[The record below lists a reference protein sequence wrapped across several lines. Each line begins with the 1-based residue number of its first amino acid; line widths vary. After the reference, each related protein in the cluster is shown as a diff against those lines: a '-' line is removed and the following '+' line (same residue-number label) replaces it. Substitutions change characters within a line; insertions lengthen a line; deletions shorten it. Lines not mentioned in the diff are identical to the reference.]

1 MRTEVIFEMESC
13 YRESFKVIA
22 HYFGGKRPMVCVLG
36 NLRGNEI
43 QQLYISGMLVKRL
56 KEIEEQGLIRRSYGI
71 CVVPTANPYSINIGK
86 RFWAMDN
93 SDINRMFPGYDKGE
107 TTQRIAA
114 GIFDKLQGYKYGIHV
129 ASFYIPGDFVPH
141 VRMIHTPYQDVS
153 MGELFGLPF
162 VVLREPVPFDTTT
175 LNFNW
180 QVWGTMAYS
189 IYSNSTDQINQA
201 GAEAA
206 VSAILRFLARMRI
219 IDYNVYGGN
228 EATIFPEDEL
238 QTQRSSLAWIF
249 VPYAKCFD
257 EIRKGEVIAKIVDP
271 ITGEDSPV
279 VADVNGIVFFRRN
292 EPLVMAHQELFM
304 VVPELH
310 R

>member
-1 MRTEVIFEMESC
+1 MKTEVIFEMESG
-13 YRESFKVIA
+13 YREAFKVVA
-22 HYFGGKRPMVCVLG
+22 HYFGGKRKMVCILG

-43 QQLYISGMLVKRL
+43 QQLYIAGMLVKRL
-56 KEIEEQGLIRRSYGI
+56 KEIEEKGLIRRSYGI
-71 CVVPTANPYSINIGK
+71 CLVPTANPYSINIGK

-114 GIFDKLQGYKYGIHV
+114 GIFEKIQGYKYGIHL

-141 VRMIHTPYQDVS
+141 VKMIRTPYQDAS

-162 VVLREPVPFDTTT
+162 VVLRNPVPFDTTT

-180 QVWGTMAYS
+180 QVWGTAAYS
-189 IYSNSTDQINQA
+189 LYSSTTDYVDQR
-201 GAEAA
+201 GAEAT

-219 IDYNVYGGN
+219 ISYNVYGGN
-228 EATIFPEDEL
+228 EATIFLEEEL
-238 QTQRSSLAWIF
+238 VTLHSPKPGIF
-249 VPYAKCFD
+249 VPHVNCF
-257 EIRKGEVIAKIVDP
+257 EEVRSGQEIAKIVEP
-271 ITGEDSPV
+271 GTGEELSV
-279 VADVNGIVFFRRN
+279 KSGVNGIVFFKRN
-292 EPLVMAHQELFM
+292 EPLVMAQQELYM